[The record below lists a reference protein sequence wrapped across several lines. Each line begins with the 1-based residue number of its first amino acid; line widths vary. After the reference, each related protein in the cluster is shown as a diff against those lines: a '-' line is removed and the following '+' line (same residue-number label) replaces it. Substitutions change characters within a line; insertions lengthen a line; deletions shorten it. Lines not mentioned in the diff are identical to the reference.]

1 MRNVYSPSEL
11 NREAKIHLEA
21 GFGRVWVEGE
31 ISNLSRPASGHLY
44 FTLKDDKA
52 QLRCALFRG
61 NARGLSVAPANGQQV
76 RVRGRLSLYEVRGDY
91 QLIADSMEAAG
102 EGRLRAAFEALK
114 RQLEQEGL
122 FAADQ
127 RRALPRMPAKV
138 GIITS
143 PSGAVIRDMLQVLA
157 RRWPLAA
164 VRLYPVPVQGTEA
177 APAIVK
183 ALEAATAQ
191 NWAEVL
197 ILARGGG
204 SLEDLWPFNEE
215 AVARAIHRCTLPI
228 VSAVGHE
235 TDTSISDFVADL
247 RAPTPSAAAEL
258 ITPDRA
264 VLARAFESTLTTLGH
279 RAGADLQR
287 RNQQLDELSGRL
299 NRQQPERRLVQRRQ
313 QLTALEKRL
322 EIAARRRLREPVRQ
336 LPLLHKRLHSSLQHA
351 LPARQQRLAALAR
364 TLHAVSPLPTLE
376 RGYTLTTLADSDK
389 ALRSVEQLA
398 PGTRI
403 ETRLLDG
410 SVDSEVVAVHAE
422 RLQASEP

>member
-264 VLARAFESTLTTLGH
+264 VLARAFESTLATLGH

>member
-215 AVARAIHRCTLPI
+215 TVARAIHRCTLPI

-264 VLARAFESTLTTLGH
+264 VLARAFESTLATLGH

>member
-215 AVARAIHRCTLPI
+215 TVARAIHRCTLPI

-264 VLARAFESTLTTLGH
+264 VLARAFESTLATLGH

-313 QLTALEKRL
+313 QLTALEERL

-422 RLQASEP
+422 HLQASEP

>member
-264 VLARAFESTLTTLGH
+264 VLARAFESTLATLGH

-313 QLTALEKRL
+313 QLAALEERL